1 MMKDHL
7 TQFAQGISL
16 ANARKTKQAQS
27 NILFCLMIVNIMK
40 AVMPNGKAIV
50 WQTTQL
56 WKISSVMKLLKEHF
70 ILTLAKQMKGN
81 LRS

>member
-1 MMKDHL
+1 MMKDRL

-40 AVMPNGKAIV
+40 AVMPNGKVI
-50 WQTTQL
+50 
-56 WKISSVMKLLKEHF
+56 M
-70 ILTLAKQMKGN
+70 
-81 LRS
+81 